1 MRTLALVAITL
12 AAPAAAQTVFTLPQG
27 CEGLVTIQKR
37 SCSVTSLF
45 SCAAD
50 PEGWQRRV
58 DFDEQGMTYAGVI
71 DAETQWI
78 ESWQPLAGATETLS
92 PGAVDPASFSGL
104 LATGADTFDFETL
117 TQPGGY
123 VTIFRGQDRLIG
135 ETVVIDGVTLDRT
148 EFAVSAYDEAGNEL
162 WRTWGSEYIHR
173 DWRTFIAGTRTNRT
187 ATEEWTSDNSPV
199 EFIFPGEAGFLS
211 STPRHDCGAMLSM
224 APGRTDGGIVSPAA
238 YSRN

>member
-1 MRTLALVAITL
+1 MRALIPLLLLAP
-12 AAPAAAQTVFTLPQG
+12 PAAAQTTFALPQG

-37 SCSVTSLF
+37 SCSVTNLF
-45 SCAAD
+45 TCAAD
-50 PEGWQRRV
+50 PEGYQRRV
-58 DFDEQGMTYAGVI
+58 DFDEQGMTYAGTI

-78 ESWQPLAGATETLS
+78 ESWQPLAGVTETLAEG
-92 PGAVDPASFSGL
+92 PVDPASLTGL
-104 LATGADTFDFETL
+104 LATGTDTFDFQTL
-117 TQPGGY
+117 SQPGGY

-162 WRTWGSEYIHR
+162 WRTWGNEYVQR

-187 ATEEWTSDNSPV
+187 PDEEWTSDNSPV

-224 APGRTDGGIVSPAA
+224 APGLTDGGVLSPAA
-238 YSRN
+238 YPRN